1 MAKNVVKNLVK
12 NGGKSAIKAKPSL
25 SASGI
30 DYDTVRELARIA
42 TEFNLAE
49 IEADPTGHVR
59 VRRDAGGAAVAAD
72 ERIVVRPPAP
82 LGHVGPAAVEAAP
95 AADGTFISSPF
106 VGTFYRSPSPESN
119 AFVEVGQS
127 VRKGQVV
134 CIVEAMKLMN
144 EIEAEADGVVAE
156 ILVQNAAHVEYGQH
170 LFRLTK
176 S

>member
-1 MAKNVVKNLVK
+1 MAKNLGKTVVK
-12 NGGKSAIKAKPSL
+12 NGGKTAAKTKPSV

-30 DYDTVRELARIA
+30 DYDTLRELARIA
-42 TEFNLAE
+42 TEFNLSE

-59 VRRDAGGAAVAAD
+59 VRRDVGAGAFAAD
-72 ERIVVRPPAP
+72 ERIILRPPQLAHAAP
-82 LGHVGPAAVEAAP
+82 AGVEAGP
-95 AADGTFISSPF
+95 AADGVFISSPF

-119 AFVEVGQS
+119 AFVEVGQA

-134 CIVEAMKLMN
+134 CTVEAMKLMN

-176 S
+176 A

>member
-1 MAKNVVKNLVK
+1 MAKNLARNVVK
-12 NGGKSAIKAKPSL
+12 NGGKTAAKTKPSV

-49 IEADPTGHVR
+49 VEADPTGHVR
-59 VRRDAGGAAVAAD
+59 VRRDVGMGTAGAD

-82 LGHVGPAAVEAAP
+82 LAHVGPAAVEAVP

-119 AFVEVGQS
+119 AFIEVGQA

-144 EIEAEADGVVAE
+144 EIEAETDGVVAE

>member
-1 MAKNVVKNLVK
+1 MAKNLGKNVVK
-12 NGGKSAIKAKPSL
+12 NGGKSAIKSKPSI

-59 VRRDAGGAAVAAD
+59 VRRDAGGAAD
-72 ERIVVRPPAP
+72 ERIVVRPPP
-82 LGHVGPAAVEAAP
+82 QIGHAGPTPVEAP

-119 AFVEVGQS
+119 AFVEVGQA

-156 ILVQNAAHVEYGQH
+156 VLVQNAEHVEYGQH
-170 LFRLTK
+170 LIRLTK
-176 S
+176 G